1 MTKDT
6 TFVYCT
12 YKTEAGS
19 WANISNDTYLYNPET
34 QEKFPILQSNDLPF
48 SPQKRE
54 FSDDGTYQVSFSFSS
69 TGDATRLDFIED
81 LNEEAFNIYG
91 ISLTN
96 SFNTSYNKEE
106 LKCFSN
112 MSLSCDT
119 AGDTIKAIQYKE
131 QEKEATAF
139 IYGEK
144 SEQLLMVVYDLCGM
158 YEKYGF
164 NQKAND
170 QKKKITDYVESL
182 NDNLEKWQ
190 LLSSLSNVLFQKND
204 YSEALEYS
212 TRAVDIGEKIFGI
225 EHPKYAESLDVLS
238 INYHHL
244 GNDEEA
250 IRLGKEALEIR
261 KKVVGTDHPDYAMS
275 LGNLAEYYSDLGYYE
290 EALRFGAE
298 ALEIIKKVCGDEKP
312 DYAAGLFHLAIY
324 YSELGNH
331 EEAIRIGTRALE
343 IIKKVCGNEDL
354 DYATLLDILATFY
367 SKKGN
372 YGEAIRLG
380 TEALE
385 ITKRILGTDHPDYAT
400 SLNNLA
406 GYYSDLGDYEGA
418 LRFGTEALEIIKRV
432 CGNEDPYYVTALETL
447 AIYYSEIGNYEETV
461 QLMSEAVKIK
471 KNILGEDH
479 PDYATSLN
487 NLASPYSDLGNYG
500 EAMRLGTEAL
510 EIIKKVFGT
519 DHPDYAALLGNLAT
533 YYSDLGNYGEAI
545 RLGTEALEIKKR
557 VLGTDH
563 PDYARSLNSLAIYY
577 SDLGN
582 YGEAIRLGTEALE
595 IRKRVLGTD
604 HPDYAA
610 SLGCI
615 ALYYSD
621 LGNYGEAIRLGT
633 EALEIGKNV
642 YGTDHPT
649 YATLLNNLATYYS
662 DLNNYGEAIR
672 LGTVALE
679 IIKRV
684 LGTEHPA
691 YATSLNNLAGYHS
704 HQGNYGEA
712 IRLGTE
718 ALEIR
723 KRVLGTDHPDYAA
736 SLGNIAL
743 YYSDLGN
750 YGEAIRLET
759 EALEIRKR
767 VLGTDHP
774 DCAISLG
781 KLAGYHSDQGNYE
794 DAYLYYKECIENSQ
808 VNILMNFIGQSSYLR
823 KSFWEKYQ
831 YRYTERL
838 PSYVYKYK
846 NAESITELYDKN
858 CLFAKGLLLNSDTE
872 LRKLILESEDS
883 ILIDKHNMLST
894 NINIYNK
901 LIEKPINERFMNA
914 DSLNNIIQQ
923 QEMELARE
931 SKVYGD
937 YTHNLTSTWKDVRSH
952 LSTDD
957 IAIEFIDFPILGTD
971 SIMYVAL
978 TLKKDYDNPHMV
990 TLFEREQ
997 LKAIPE
1003 RDYYTQ
1009 TSTYDLVWKPL
1020 EKELENIKNIY
1031 FSPSGEL
1038 HRIGIEYVPIN
1049 QTENMSDKYS
1059 LYRLSSTRQLAFI
1072 QDETKGEQ
1080 NILYGGINY
1089 DESANVAPDVSISS
1103 VDSVRG
1109 IDAIYRSNVDS
1120 LLLRSSYE
1128 YLEGTKKEVDQ
1139 IVDQMKQHQL
1149 HYQYYS
1155 GPDGSEESFKKLDG
1169 TKPRVMHIA
1178 THGFYLT
1185 EEEAQQSNFARPH
1198 MELMMGD
1205 YQRAGH
1211 PIEDKPM
1218 TRSGLLFS
1226 GCNHAIHH
1234 EQIPDGVEDGILT
1247 AQEIST
1253 LDLRGLELVVL
1264 SACQTALGDIASG
1277 EGVFGLQRGFKKAGA
1292 KTVVMSLWKVDD
1304 EATRIL
1310 MVEFYNNLM
1319 SGKSKQQA
1327 LKDAQKHLR
1336 EYDNGKY
1343 NSPQYWA
1350 AFVMLD
1356 GLD

>member
-1 MTKDT
+1 MMCCIKCVAQTYIEPVFDRTDEPCLHINKIEVTKDT

-12 YKTEAGS
+12 YTTEAGS
-19 WANISNDTYLYNPET
+19 WANISNETYLYNPET
-34 QEKFPILQSNDLPF
+34 QEKFPILQSDDLPF

-69 TGDATRLDFIED
+69 IGDATRLDFIED

-91 ISLTN
+91 MNLTK
-96 SFNTSYNKEE
+96 SFDTVYDKIE
-106 LKCFSN
+106 LKRFSD

-131 QEKEATAF
+131 QEKETTAF

-144 SEQLLMVVYDLCGM
+144 SEQLLMLVYDLCGM

-164 NQKAND
+164 NQKANN

-190 LLSSLSNVLFQKND
+190 LLSSLSNVLYQKND

-212 TRAVDIGEKIFGI
+212 TRAVDIGEIIWGTD
-225 EHPKYAESLDVLS
+225 HPQYAKSLDVLS

-261 KKVVGTDHPDYAMS
+261 KKVFGKDHPDYAMS

-290 EALRFGAE
+290 EALRFGTE

-343 IIKKVCGNEDL
+343 IIKKVCGDEDL

-385 ITKRILGTDHPDYAT
+385 I
-400 SLNNLA
+400 
-406 GYYSDLGDYEGA
+406 
-418 LRFGTEALEIIKRV
+418 IKRV
-432 CGNEDPYYVTALETL
+432 CGNEDPDYVTALETL

-479 PDYATSLN
+479 PDYAISLN
-487 NLASPYSDLGNYG
+487 NLASPHSDLGNYG

-519 DHPDYAALLGNLAT
+519 EHPDYAALLGNLAT

-545 RLGTEALEIKKR
+545 RLGKEALEIKKR

-582 YGEAIRLGTEALE
+582 YGEAMRLGTEALE

-649 YATLLNNLATYYS
+649 CAKLLNNLATYYS

-691 YATSLNNLAGYHS
+691 YATSLNNLAGY
-704 HQGNYGEA
+704 
-712 IRLGTE
+712 
-718 ALEIR
+718 
-723 KRVLGTDHPDYAA
+723 
-736 SLGNIAL
+736 
-743 YYSDLGN
+743 YSDL
-750 YGEAIRLET
+750 
-759 EALEIRKR
+759 
-767 VLGTDHP
+767 
-774 DCAISLG
+774 
-781 KLAGYHSDQGNYE
+781 GNYE

-1003 RDYYTQ
+1003 SDYYTQ

-1089 DESANVAPDVSISS
+1089 DESANAAPDVSIS

-1185 EEEAQQSNFARPH
+1185 EEEAKQSNFARPH

-1253 LDLRGLELVVL
+1253 LDLRGLDLVVL

-1292 KTVVMSLWKVDD
+1292 KTILMSIDKVDD

-1319 SGKSKQQA
+1319 SGKSKYKS
-1327 LKDAQKHLR
+1327 LKDAQKYLR
-1336 EYDNGKY
+1336 EYDNRKY
-1343 NSPQYWA
+1343 DNPKYWA
-1350 AFVMLD
+1350 SFIMLD